1 MADDEDCHFA
11 ELMVEQIKIESVER
25 KQKMEVDSVNPMDF
39 GRKHAEGESVVA
51 VAVPEPK
58 DEPNLQMK
66 QVEVAELS
74 ETGPV
79 ATKYAARTVAV
90 VVVGVVAAAA
100 AVAVAGSDVAA
111 VALPEPALRPI
122 HLDLHLEERLKLLGG

>member
-90 VVVGVVAAAA
+90 VVVVAAA
-100 AVAVAGSDVAA
+100 AVASSDVAA

>member
-1 MADDEDCHFA
+1 MADDEDSHFA

-51 VAVPEPK
+51 VAVPEPT

-90 VVVGVVAAAA
+90 VVVVAAAA
-100 AVAVAGSDVAA
+100 AAVAGSDVAA

>member
-51 VAVPEPK
+51 VAVPEPT

-66 QVEVAELS
+66 QLEVAELS

-90 VVVGVVAAAA
+90 VVAAAAA
-100 AVAVAGSDVAA
+100 AVAGSDAAA

>member
-51 VAVPEPK
+51 VAVPEPT

-90 VVVGVVAAAA
+90 VVVVAAA
-100 AVAVAGSDVAA
+100 AVAGSDVAA

>member
-51 VAVPEPK
+51 VAVPEPT

-90 VVVGVVAAAA
+90 VVVVVAAAA
-100 AVAVAGSDVAA
+100 AVAGSDVAA

>member
-51 VAVPEPK
+51 VAVPEPT

-90 VVVGVVAAAA
+90 VVVVVAAA
-100 AVAVAGSDVAA
+100 AVAGSDVAA

>member
-51 VAVPEPK
+51 VAVPEPT

-90 VVVGVVAAAA
+90 VVVVAAAA
-100 AVAVAGSDVAA
+100 AVAGSDVAA

>member
-51 VAVPEPK
+51 VAVPEPT

-90 VVVGVVAAAA
+90 VVVVVVAAA
-100 AVAVAGSDVAA
+100 AVAGSDVAA

>member
-1 MADDEDCHFA
+1 M
-11 ELMVEQIKIESVER
+11 
-25 KQKMEVDSVNPMDF
+25 
-39 GRKHAEGESVVA
+39 
-51 VAVPEPK
+51 PEPA

-79 ATKYAARTVAV
+79 ATKNAARTVAV
-90 VVVGVVAAAA
+90 VVVVA
-100 AVAVAGSDVAA
+100 AVAGSDVAA

-122 HLDLHLEERLKLLGG
+122 HLDLHLEERLKLMGG